1 MITRQWLE
9 QNEWFVKMFMPEE
22 WAKMT
27 DQDKIDGLE
36 EVKAEEEYEKFCDM
50 GDDEVAEMAYWSSR
64 AKREV
69 TITCMGCKVV
79 FKGQPEYGY
88 CESCADK
95 REHGMDYAF

>member
-1 MITRQWLE
+1 MSDAEIASLS
-9 QNEWFVKMFMPEE
+9 
-22 WAKMT
+22 
-27 DQDKIDGLE
+27 
-36 EVKAEEEYEKFCDM
+36 EEEYEIACDAM
-50 GDDEVAEMAYWSSR
+50 ADADEGERFKMSYFFSR

-88 CESCADK
+88 CEACADK